1 MDCDIVPRTAENFLG
16 LAAKGYYD
24 GTIFHRNIRNF
35 MIQGGDP
42 TGTGKGGESLWG
54 ACVRACVS
62 ACVSND
68 KVSPWLFRVREQWER
83 SR

>member
-1 MDCDIVPRTAENFLG
+1 MNTQTNEYSGHRNNNNNTR
-16 LAAKGYYD
+16 YYD

-54 ACVRACVS
+54 SKFKDELTNQVS
-62 ACVSND
+62 HNARGILSMANAGA
-68 KVSPWLFRVREQWER
+68 
-83 SR
+83 